1 MAATTGGIWTSPQA
15 LAALAQT
22 NARPIES
29 YDLATGRMVKKYPSQ
44 TSVFKDG
51 YLPEAVRAVLHGHRT
66 DYKGMGWRY
75 TATTPANKPAVLP
88 PAPTPEDPAVAIT
101 LLTDA
106 HRRNE
111 LASIAQAIRFVPSR
125 NEWAVHFSDGRVLY
139 RPTRPEAINLWYN
152 ECSKETTGEVVSERE
167 QPDLAAPIEEAPR
180 KTEQGTPEPAM
191 PTQTPVQEPRRQYP
205 HLFSRCG
212 YRVEGF
218 IPKTGQVRI
227 AFIITQAERRGY
239 ARRKI
244 VAALDKPDKQY
255 LRLSWRRAP
264 VTAGL
269 PKVEG
274 CCPTTGNV
282 LAQFDSYDAIITAGY
297 NPTAIAAALKSHSC
311 YRHLRWRTTA

>member
-1 MAATTGGIWTSPQA
+1 MDTE
-15 LAALAQT
+15 
-22 NARPIES
+22 PITK
-29 YDLATGRMVKKYPSQ
+29 AW
-44 TSVFKDG
+44 DG
-51 YLPEAVRAVLHGHRT
+51 A
-66 DYKGMGWRY
+66 D
-75 TATTPANKPAVLP
+75 TATTPANKPAILP
-88 PAPTPEDPAVAIT
+88 PASTSEDPAVAIT

-152 ECSKETTGEVVSERE
+152 ECSKETTGEVVSECE

-244 VAALDKPDKQY
+244 
-255 LRLSWRRAP
+255 
-264 VTAGL
+264 
-269 PKVEG
+269 
-274 CCPTTGNV
+274 
-282 LAQFDSYDAIITAGY
+282 
-297 NPTAIAAALKSHSC
+297 IAAIWTSLTSNIFDC
-311 YRHLRWRTTA
+311 PGVVLP